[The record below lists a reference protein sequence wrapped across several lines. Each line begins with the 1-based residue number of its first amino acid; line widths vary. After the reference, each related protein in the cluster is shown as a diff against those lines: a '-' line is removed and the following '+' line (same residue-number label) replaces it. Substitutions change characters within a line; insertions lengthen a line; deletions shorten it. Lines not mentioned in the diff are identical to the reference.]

1 MELKEG
7 MYVRTDKGYIF
18 KIKEFKKHYT
28 KGTRK
33 LDFCKVIQVE
43 ENYLLLDGKQCEFIE
58 SVDYSIPPCYPSDE
72 ELEKIKSN
80 ILKASYNIIDLIE
93 EKDFCEI
100 EFYSERYKERVKR
113 IFEVGYV
120 ARGEQ
125 SHISFE
131 NAHCQLDIIN
141 GEWSKHDKCLNP
153 KIKSIVTK
161 EQFESMSYEIN

>member
-7 MYVRTDKGYIF
+7 MYIRYIPTLGEYTQ
-18 KIKEFKKHYT
+18 KISKIT
-28 KGTRK
+28 KTK
-33 LDFCKVIQVE
+33 NC
-43 ENYLLLDGKQCEFIE
+43 LLDMAYTLDNEEETVF
-58 SVDYSIPPCYPSDE
+58 SSHFDE
-72 ELEKIKSN
+72 
-80 ILKASYNIIDLIE
+80 ILKASFNIIDLIE

-120 ARGEQ
+120 VRGEQ

-153 KIKSIVTK
+153 EIKIIVTK
-161 EQFESMSYEIN
+161 EQFESMSYKVGDDK

>member
-7 MYVRTDKGYIF
+7 MYVRTKDGSIDKIF
-18 KIKEFKKHYT
+18 EITEEWYERGNDKEEKPYKIYKLREEYYDEEFNEDSKWV
-28 KGTRK
+28 
-33 LDFCKVIQVE
+33 FA
-43 ENYLLLDGKQCEFIE
+43 EFI
-58 SVDYSIPPCYPSDE
+58 
-72 ELEKIKSN
+72 K
-80 ILKASYNIIDLIE
+80 KASYNIIDLIDLIE

-153 KIKSIVTK
+153 EIKSIVTK
-161 EQFESMSYEIN
+161 EQFSQMEYKVGGNE

>member
-1 MELKEG
+1 MEKIECGMYARTRNGLISKIEEIRDWVIYIEDSDLPFRDKELK
-7 MYVRTDKGYIF
+7 T
-18 KIKEFKKHYT
+18 
-28 KGTRK
+28 
-33 LDFCKVIQVE
+33 
-43 ENYLLLDGKQCEFIE
+43 
-58 SVDYSIPPCYPSDE
+58 
-72 ELEKIKSN
+72 
-80 ILKASYNIIDLIE
+80 SYNIIDLIE

-153 KIKSIVTK
+153 EIKSILTK
-161 EQFESMSYEIN
+161 EMFESMSYKIGE

>member
-1 MELKEG
+1 MKLEVGQFVRTTKGKIDKIDDYDSTFNCYHLITELKCSG
-7 MYVRTDKGYIF
+7 I
-18 KIKEFKKHYT
+18 
-28 KGTRK
+28 
-33 LDFCKVIQVE
+33 VE
-43 ENYLLLDGKQCEFIE
+43 DD
-58 SVDYSIPPCYPSDE
+58 V
-72 ELEKIKSN
+72 
-80 ILKASYNIIDLIE
+80 LKASHNIIDLIE

-131 NAHCQLDIIN
+131 NNHCQLDIIN

-153 KIKSIVTK
+153 EIKSIVTK
-161 EQFESMSYEIN
+161 EQFSQMEYKVGD